1 MRSSSKPT
9 PAHSIVEA
17 IHATQEP
24 VSLSENEGD
33 QSTGASATG
42 AAIAAAGEAVGQ
54 RIGRQRWVICT
65 LLFFATTV
73 NYVDRLVF
81 GLLGPELQ
89 KPENFGWTN
98 KNYTDIVFWFEVAY
112 AIGLVSA
119 GWFLDKVGTRIGYVI
134 ALVFWSGAAMLHAGM
149 ATISGLLGITTVA
162 GFSFAR
168 FLLGL
173 GEAGNFPAAIKTV
186 AEWFPKKER
195 ALATGIFNAGSNV
208 GAIAAPLAVPWLY
221 INFGWQWA
229 FIVTGGVGL
238 VWVVFWLALYHVPT
252 EHPKI
257 TKEEL
262 AYIQS
267 DPPDPP
273 VKIAWG
279 KLLPHRQTWAF
290 VTAKFMTD
298 AIWRWYL
305 YLLPLFFSQ
314 NFKLDI
320 KNFGPPFVVIYVMA
334 DVGSIAGGWL
344 SSRLIQA
351 GHSINFARKVTLL
364 ICALC
369 VVPVVFVTQVANMWI
384 AVLLVGLAAAA
395 HQGWSANLFTTA
407 SDMFPRQAV
416 GSVVGL
422 GGMAGAL
429 GAMLILTISGYVL
442 GGGGHGGQPSEGY
455 GVLFIMAG
463 SAYLVS
469 LLIIHLLVPRLE
481 PARIEAKGVAT

>member
-1 MRSSSKPT
+1 MASSGDPKRG
-9 PAHSIVEA
+9 HSIADA
-17 IHATQEP
+17 IHATTEP
-24 VSLSENEGD
+24 ISLAADEGE

-42 AAIAAAGEAVGQ
+42 AVIAAVEEGPRPRVG
-54 RIGRQRWVICT
+54 RYRWLICG

-81 GLLGPELQ
+81 GILGPELTKLFHWQ
-89 KPENFGWTN
+89 PND
-98 KNYTDIVFWFEVAY
+98 YTDIVFWFEVAY

-119 GWFLDKVGTRIGYVI
+119 GRLLDWIGTRRGYAI
-134 ALVFWSGAAMLHAGM
+134 SLLFWSFASILHAAM
-149 ATISGLLGITTVA
+149 STVL

-173 GEAGNFPAAIKTV
+173 GESGNFPAAIKTV

-208 GAIAAPLAVPWLY
+208 GAIIAPLVVPWLY
-221 INFGWQWA
+221 LNWGWQWA
-229 FIVTGGVGL
+229 FIMTGALGL
-238 VWVVFWLALYHVPT
+238 IWVLFYHVPT

-257 TKEEL
+257 SKEEL

-267 DPPDPP
+267 DPPDPV
-273 VKIAWG
+273 VKIAWR

-290 VTAKFMTD
+290 VIPKFLTD
-298 AIWRWYL
+298 SIWRWYL

-314 NFKLDI
+314 DFKLDI

-334 DVGSIAGGWL
+334 DIGSIGGGWL
-344 SSRLIQA
+344 SSRLIKG
-351 GHSINFARKVTLL
+351 GHSVNFGRKVALL
-364 ICALC
+364 VCALC
-369 VVPVVFVTQVANMWI
+369 VVPVIFVTQVPKDRFWI
-384 AVLLVGLAAAA
+384 AVLLVGLATAA

-429 GAMLILTISGYVL
+429 GAMLILKITGYIL
-442 GGGGHGGQPSEGY
+442 SHTGSYTP
-455 GVLFIMAG
+455 LFIAAG
-463 SAYLVS
+463 SAYLLS

-481 PARIEAKGVAT
+481 PAKIATGGS